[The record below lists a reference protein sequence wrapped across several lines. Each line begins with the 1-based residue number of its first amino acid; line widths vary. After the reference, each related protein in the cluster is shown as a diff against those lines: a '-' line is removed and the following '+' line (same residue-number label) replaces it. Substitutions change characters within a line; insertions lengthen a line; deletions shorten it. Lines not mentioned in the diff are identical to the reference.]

1 MHTCD
6 EFVATK
12 LLKTSEKK
20 TPGIPIKQS
29 VHKNIDKNNQEKFTL
44 LVFFKL
50 HYKLH
55 TIFADFRISLG
66 G

>member
-12 LLKTSEKK
+12 LLKTSEK
-20 TPGIPIKQS
+20 TPGISIKQS
-29 VHKNIDKNNQEKFTL
+29 VHENIDKNNQEKFTL

-55 TIFADFRISLG
+55 TIFADLRISLG

>member
-6 EFVATK
+6 EFVAKK
-12 LLKTSEKK
+12 LLKTSEKN
-20 TPGIPIKQS
+20 PGISIKQS
-29 VHKNIDKNNQEKFTL
+29 VHENIDKNNQEKFTL

>member
-12 LLKTSEKK
+12 LLKTSEKN
-20 TPGIPIKQS
+20 PWNFQKQS
-29 VHKNIDKNNQEKFTL
+29 VHENIDKNNQEKFTL